1 MIFLRCWQKITV
13 NLEFYNQQKCPSK
26 MKVRTFASGQDRV
39 TGTILPS
46 HLKQPLP
53 TPMEKTYVILVFRI
67 DLSSS
72 VRTYSLIC
80 HLWKSYKLP
89 AIVPCLSAPAPSLL
103 PFTARQLRSPVGTHR
118 LHCPPQSP
126 SRPLQSGV
134 LPHHPTSQLLEVA
147 GSFRVA
153 HSHVHFA
160 VLILASQQRSTPSPS
175 RKPFL

>member
-1 MIFLRCWQKITV
+1 MLGFIPPETPRPG
-13 NLEFYNQQKCPSK
+13 PS
-26 MKVRTFASGQDRV
+26 TCA
-39 TGTILPS
+39 L
-46 HLKQPLP
+46 
-53 TPMEKTYVILVFRI
+53 
-67 DLSSS
+67 
-72 VRTYSLIC
+72 
-80 HLWKSYKLP
+80 
-89 AIVPCLSAPAPSLL
+89 APSLSPSQRPRL
-103 PFTARQLRSPVGTHR
+103 GSFQQCPDLLSYLSSLKKLQAACDRTLSFSSCAISALFTAKQLRSPVGTHR

-160 VLILASQQRSTPSPS
+160 VLILASQQHSTPSPS